1 MGKIH
6 KLTPLMVKN
15 TAKMGWIADGGG
27 LYLRVRNDA
36 TKTWVFRYTKNHK
49 TFAHVIGAAHTIT
62 LAHARNIA
70 AECRLARLEGKDIR
84 TVLYPDDSGR
94 TFKDAAFAI
103 IERKAK
109 NWKSDKTKAKWENCL
124 YEHAT
129 PLHHIT
135 VNQITIKDIEDVL
148 KPIWYTNN
156 FTARLTRSMIEQTL
170 DLSTVLGWREGDNP
184 ARWKGALEYLLPD
197 HKPKV
202 KHHAAMPYAE
212 APAFYQGLMKSK
224 YVTRHAFALTILTA
238 SRGHM
243 VRFAEW
249 HEFDL
254 KKKLWTIPAVRMKR
268 SDDDHVIPLTPSML
282 KLLPEISKPKMTG
295 LVFPYHSKSFSEN
308 AFRSTLKAYDLDYT
322 SHGFRSTFK
331 DWAMDCTSFA
341 DEVSEL
347 ALAHK
352 VGSSVRRAYRRGKGL
367 TVRRELMRNWCSYLE
382 G

>member
-1 MGKIH
+1 
-6 KLTPLMVKN
+6 MVKN
-15 TAKMGWIADGGG
+15 TDKMGWIADGGG
-27 LYLRVRNDA
+27 LYLRVRPDA
-36 TKTWVFRYTKNHK
+36 IKTWVFRYTKNKK
-49 TFAHVIGAAHTIT
+49 TFAHVIGPAHTIM
-62 LAHARNIA
+62 LARARNIA

-84 TVLYPDDSGR
+84 TVLHQDDSGR
-94 TFKDAAFAI
+94 TFKDAARAI
-103 IERKAK
+103 IKRKSK
-109 NWKSDKTKAKWENCL
+109 NWKSDKTKSKWENCL

-129 PLHHIT
+129 PLHQIT
-135 VNQITIKDIEDVL
+135 VNQITIKDIEDIL

-156 FTARLTRSMIEQTL
+156 VTARLTRSMIEQTL

-212 APAFYQGLMKSK
+212 APAFYQGLMKSQ
-224 YVTRHAFALTILTA
+224 YVTRFAFALTILTA

-254 KKKLWTIPAVRMKR
+254 KNKVWTVPAGRMKR
-268 SDDDHVIPLTPSML
+268 SDEDHIIPLTPSMRALIL
-282 KLLPEISKPKMTG
+282 KTPKSKRIGLL
-295 LVFPYHSKSFSEN
+295 FPYHKKPFSEN
-308 AFRSTLKAYDLDYT
+308 AFRSTLKAHKLDYT

-331 DWAMDCTSFA
+331 DWALDCTGYA

-367 TVRRELMRNWCSYLE
+367 TLRRELMQDWCAYLE